1 MQWQENLCYSVDSAF
16 CFLPDDPSAAVTASA
31 ESFDNCQPSSTNYGP
46 GANDIPFV
54 PPSKK
59 HHLVE
64 LYQFAGDYST
74 KYRKRDFQQKD
85 WRQVQLPASKLRS
98 ACRDRRLRFGERPV
112 LKSVCRD
119 RRLRFGERPV
129 SSHQGKDQFPV
140 IRCSIRTFKPI
151 RTRITPPASS
161 AFDL

>member
-1 MQWQENLCYSVDSAF
+1 MSFIVYILNCLLRKYYHNASLIASVVLQRRKNLCYSFDSAF

-31 ESFDNCQPSSTNYGP
+31 ESFDNCQTSSTNYGP

-74 KYRKRDFQQKD
+74 KYRKRGIQAKD
-85 WRQVQLPASKLRS
+85 WRQIQFPASKLRS
-98 ACRDRRLRFGERPV
+98 ICRKRRFRFGERSASGHKM
-112 LKSVCRD
+112 LDQNFQTDKNQDHTSGQ
-119 RRLRFGERPV
+119 FG
-129 SSHQGKDQFPV
+129 F
-140 IRCSIRTFKPI
+140 
-151 RTRITPPASS
+151 
-161 AFDL
+161 